1 MEFSGTAL
9 KYLLRPFSTLHILV
23 SCPVELFSLIIT
35 SPDILVQIRFSHF
48 CLKWYW
54 ILISV
59 QNILWLWEMWVHLVM
74 GQFCSFYVRILE
86 ILSDELVHSSR
97 CKNRPNG
104 PCNINPLQSLYL
116 AAACIVKMI
125 LMVVWRQRA
134 FFFLSILPV
143 KDTYLYQ
150 TFIFRYYKHTV
161 HNWWNW
167 YLLEIYGREWTAFNN
182 WSPRLSLYLK
192 RQIII
197 WQDSTVAIMKRK
209 RSWFLRCTH

>member
-134 FFFLSILPV
+134 FFF
-143 KDTYLYQ
+143 
-150 TFIFRYYKHTV
+150 FKHTASKG
-161 HNWWNW
+161 HLFISNF
-167 YLLEIYGREWTAFNN
+167 YF
-182 WSPRLSLYLK
+182 
-192 RQIII
+192 
-197 WQDSTVAIMKRK
+197 
-209 RSWFLRCTH
+209 